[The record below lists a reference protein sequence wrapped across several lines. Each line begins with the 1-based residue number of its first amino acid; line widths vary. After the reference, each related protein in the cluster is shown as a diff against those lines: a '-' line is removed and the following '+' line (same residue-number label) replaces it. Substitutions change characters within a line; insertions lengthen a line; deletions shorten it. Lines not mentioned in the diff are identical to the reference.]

1 MSKDAKKIVIV
12 RKKKVAG
19 GAHHGGSW
27 KVAYA
32 DFVTAMM
39 AFFMVMWI
47 LGMDDKLKQAI
58 EGYFSNPIGYK
69 KGYSAGASPISSGA
83 SPSKVQT
90 SQLRMIVRNQE
101 SQKFNVLAQQLREML
116 AKNGELQRLGAKV
129 EVGVTKEGLRI
140 ELIETGRGDV
150 FFALGS
156 AQMKPAAVIVLHA
169 IAPELEPL
177 PNPIVLEGHTDAA
190 SFGSNA
196 GFTNWELSAERANAA
211 RRVLTASGLSPERVA
226 EVRGLADRHL
236 RVPENPLDPSNRR
249 ISVLL
254 RYRDLGA
261 DEAAIGD
268 SVPGVVA
275 MPHAAS
281 VDGAPRVAPP
291 RRAPAAASPAASAV
305 PGQS

>member
-1 MSKDAKKIVIV
+1 MASDKAKKVVII
-12 RKKKVAG
+12 RKKKIAG
-19 GAHHGGSW
+19 GGHHGGSW

-69 KGYSAGASPISSGA
+69 KGYSAGSSPISSGS

-90 SQLRMIVRNQE
+90 SQLRLIVRNAE
-101 SQKFNVLAQQLREML
+101 AQKFGSIANQIRTVIASNAQL
-116 AKNGELQRLGAKV
+116 KKLGAHV
-129 EVGVTKEGLRI
+129 EVVVTKEGLRI

-156 AQMKPAAVIVLHA
+156 AQMKPAAVIALHA

-177 PNPIVLEGHTDAA
+177 PNPIVVEGHTDAA
-190 SFGSNA
+190 RYGRDA
-196 GFTNWELSAERANAA
+196 VLTNWELSTERANAA
-211 RRVLTASGLSPERVA
+211 RRVLTVSGLSAEHIA

-254 RYRDLGA
+254 RYRNIGA
-261 DEAAIGD
+261 DEATLD
-268 SVPGVVA
+268 SAPGVV
-275 MPHAAS
+275 PTH
-281 VDGAPRVAPP
+281 
-291 RRAPAAASPAASAV
+291 
-305 PGQS
+305 